1 VAVAADGSRTRR
13 RDRRTARHSSTA
25 LDTSDAPTD
34 TAAADTPTD
43 TDTLTAAA
51 AEAAAEA
58 PEGPIAEEETPA
70 EAASPPAAE
79 FESEASADASG
90 PVSMSVSVPAVPALA
105 APAPASAVLSSG
117 DSSPRGSSS
126 DDLVSAVVEVM
137 TPEAAAE
144 ADDTAK
150 ATSELTKPAAAVHT
164 VDPAALMD
172 DRDVPAPVL
181 CDSPFSAASRDTGAS
196 YSDLPPAP
204 AAVRISSS
212 TGSASLPLFVPNPS
226 YEGAP
231 AALPPK
237 PLKKSKS
244 LKKTMKSIKKAFS
257 LKDKDTTAKD
267 AVKATDADADSDSP
281 LAPPVPPVR
290 RSSKSFFRRS
300 SSDIGEESLVV
311 EGVER
316 SKGSATIKRMV
327 EGIRRSFSM
336 DRPSM
341 DLVQPKKARKEAVY

>member
-1 VAVAADGSRTRR
+1 MAAPAGAAIGAVAVAADGSRTRR
-13 RDRRTARHSSTA
+13 RDRRTARHSSAA
-25 LDTSDAPTD
+25 LDTSNAPAD
-34 TAAADTPTD
+34 TPAADTD
-43 TDTLTAAA
+43 NLTAA
-51 AEAAAEA
+51 AAAEA
-58 PEGPIAEEETPA
+58 PEGPIAEEDTPA
-70 EAASPPAAE
+70 EAASPA
-79 FESEASADASG
+79 EASAEASC
-90 PVSMSVSVPAVPALA
+90 PVSVSVPAVPSLA

-126 DDLVSAVVEVM
+126 DELISAVVEVM
-137 TPEAAAE
+137 TPAAAAE

-150 ATSELTKPAAAVHT
+150 AVSELSKSADAAVPT
-164 VDPAALMD
+164 IDPAAPVE

-212 TGSASLPLFVPNPS
+212 TGSASLPLFVPNQS
-226 YEGAP
+226 FEG

-244 LKKTMKSIKKAFS
+244 LKKTMKSLKKAFS
-257 LKDKDTTAKD
+257 IKDNDTTAKD
-267 AVKATDADADSDSP
+267 AVKATDVDADSDSP

-300 SSDIGEESLVV
+300 SSDIGDDSLVV

-316 SKGSATIKRMV
+316 SKGSATIKKMV
-327 EGIRRSFSM
+327 EGIRRSFSL
-336 DRPSM
+336 DRTSL